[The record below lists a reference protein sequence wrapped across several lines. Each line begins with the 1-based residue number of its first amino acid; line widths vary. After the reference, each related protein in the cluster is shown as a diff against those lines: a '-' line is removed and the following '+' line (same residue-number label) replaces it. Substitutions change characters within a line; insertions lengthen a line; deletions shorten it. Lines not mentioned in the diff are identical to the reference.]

1 MRPYGMIL
9 AAMILVGTGAP
20 AGAETF
26 RGSKGLSFDYPDGWI
41 AATND
46 QRDQI
51 LKCARAQIKGMW
63 DSDLEDVEAVVHAP
77 AFGGFTANAIILRIG
92 RTDDVDTIKKQIEQ
106 GFEESAGVQGLSVWD
121 FDCQIVDVNGRAAR
135 RRSGAA
141 TPRNSKRSRM

>member
-106 GFEESAGVQGLSVWD
+106 G
-121 FDCQIVDVNGRAAR
+121 GRNK
-135 RRSGAA
+135 GP
-141 TPRNSKRSRM
+141 TPPAYLWTYDGD